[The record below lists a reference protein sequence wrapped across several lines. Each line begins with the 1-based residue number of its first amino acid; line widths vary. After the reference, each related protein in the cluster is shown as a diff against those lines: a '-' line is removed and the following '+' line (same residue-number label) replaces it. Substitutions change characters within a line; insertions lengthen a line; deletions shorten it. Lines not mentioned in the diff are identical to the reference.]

1 MNYGVMHIASIAAY
15 ILKQGVRHM
24 STQFKKKKKPNKE
37 TPVFKNLFVA

>member
-1 MNYGVMHIASIAAY
+1 MHIASIAAY

-24 STQFKKKKKPNKE
+24 STQFKKKKKKPNKE